1 MLVVIE
7 TRVDRDVTEMVQEV
21 TKQKKILLHRKKE
34 SRFCQKRADLTST
47 ERRIVLGVQKDR
59 RRSTKSDQWN

>member
-21 TKQKKILLHRKKE
+21 TKQKKKSGYPGE
-34 SRFCQKRADLTST
+34 KRA
-47 ERRIVLGVQKDR
+47 VLAKR
-59 RRSTKSDQWN
+59 EPI

>member
-21 TKQKKILLHRKKE
+21 TKKKNLVTPEEREPFLPKE
-34 SRFCQKRADLTST
+34 SRSDKHRETNCAWCTKGST
-47 ERRIVLGVQKDR
+47 AIY
-59 RRSTKSDQWN
+59 